1 VGEQHS
7 VQINDSGVAS
17 QAPTPDSELR
27 EAVAQQEGQEQQ
39 EAPEQ
44 TDVVS
49 ERPEWLP
56 EKFQSPEDLAKAY
69 GELES
74 KLSNDGQ
81 PDALSDF
88 SKEYEEKGQLGD
100 SSYDKLEKMGI
111 SREMVDLYI
120 SGLQASQD
128 RESKAVYDIVGGSDQ
143 FEKMA
148 AWVGSNLAESEVST
162 LNEMLSQGGEPAKM
176 AAQLIKTRYDQVN
189 GRDASLIKG
198 NVASTSKS
206 TFGSYHEL
214 MQAMNDPRYQSD
226 PVYQKQVA
234 DRLAVSKE
242 LL

>member
-7 VQINDSGVAS
+7 VQIQDSGAVS

-27 EAVAQQEGQEQQ
+27 DAVAQQEGQEQAPQ
-39 EAPEQ
+39 EQPEVQ
-44 TDVVS
+44 S

-74 KLSNDGQ
+74 KLSDDGQ
-81 PDALSDF
+81 PNALEAF
-88 SKEYEEKGQLGD
+88 SKEYEENGQLGD
-100 SSYDKLEKMGI
+100 ASYDKLEKMGI
-111 SREMVDLYI
+111 SRDMVDLYI
-120 SGLQASQD
+120 SGLQSAQD
-128 RESKAVYDIVGGSDQ
+128 QESKAVYDIVGGQEQ

-148 AWVGSNLAESEVST
+148 AWVGTNLAEGEVNT
-162 LNEMLSQGGEPAKM
+162 LNEMLVQGGESAKM

-189 GRDASLIKG
+189 GREASLIQG
-198 NVASTSKS
+198 NVSSTSQS
-206 TFGSYHEL
+206 TFQSYHEL
-214 MQAMNDPRYQSD
+214 MQAMGDPRYQTD

-234 DRLAVSKE
+234 DRLASSKD

>member
-7 VQINDSGVAS
+7 VQIQDSGAVS

-27 EAVAQQEGQEQQ
+27 DAVAQQEDQEQAPQ
-39 EAPEQ
+39 EQPEVQ
-44 TDVVS
+44 S

-74 KLSNDGQ
+74 KLSDDGQ
-81 PDALSDF
+81 PNALEQF
-88 SKEYEEKGQLGD
+88 AKEYEDNGQLGD
-100 SSYDKLEKMGI
+100 ASYDKLEKMGI

-120 SGLQASQD
+120 SGLQSAQD
-128 RESKAVYDIVGGSDQ
+128 RESKAVYDIVGGQEQ

-148 AWVGSNLAESEVST
+148 AWVGTNLAEGEVNT
-162 LNEMLSQGGEPAKM
+162 LNEMLVQGGESAKM

-189 GRDASLIKG
+189 GREASLIQG

-206 TFGSYHEL
+206 TFQSYHEL

-226 PVYQKQVA
+226 PAYQKQVA